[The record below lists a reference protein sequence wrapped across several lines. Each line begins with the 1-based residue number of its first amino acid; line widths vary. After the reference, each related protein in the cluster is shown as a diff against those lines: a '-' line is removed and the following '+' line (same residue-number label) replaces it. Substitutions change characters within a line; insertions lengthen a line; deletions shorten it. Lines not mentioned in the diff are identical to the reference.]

1 MTATVTTSTG
11 VGTATFSALA
21 PGTYTVSESPNADFV
36 LLAAG
41 CVPGSGPNTMATQT
55 VTVSAGVPAA
65 CSYSNTKKGSVVVT
79 KNTTGGDGT
88 FIFTLSNGVTMTATV
103 TTSTGVRTEER
114 RVGKEGR
121 SRWSPDH

>member
-1 MTATVTTSTG
+1 
-11 VGTATFSALA
+11 
-21 PGTYTVSESPNADFV
+21 
-36 LLAAG
+36 
-41 CVPGSGPNTMATQT
+41 MATQT

-103 TTSTGVRTEER
+103 TTSTGVGTATFSALAPRTYTVSESPNADFAPLPAAR
-114 RVGKEGR
+114 GHAPGR
-121 SRWSPDH
+121 PTAAP

>member
-88 FIFTLSNGVTMTATV
+88 FIFPNTKRLN
-103 TTSTGVRTEER
+103 TTHNLTTHTRLCT
-114 RVGKEGR
+114 
-121 SRWSPDH
+121 DNN